1 MIWEGSHPH
10 PRIEDGAGSVCTG
23 TTVGFPGFPRRAG
36 EGGFQTRPYGSR
48 SRGGV
53 TLTPVSS
60 TGQAPPS
67 TVEGAGTPHQVPI
80 RRGQRADTWVRPYG
94 AGRGGESPSPRIEY
108 GAGFALSRR
117 GRGGRGDPA
126 PGPRS
131 SGTAGG
137 HVGPPLRSA
146 VGGAPSPPYRV
157 RGRLPAVLRWRL
169 TLA

>member
-1 MIWEGSHPH
+1 MGVCQGGDLTAEGGERRFGCRGWVPACTGTTS
-10 PRIEDGAGSVCTG
+10 GSRGWVPVCTG
-23 TTVGFPGFPRRAG
+23 TTSGSRGWVPACTGMTVGFPGFPRRAG

-60 TGQAPPS
+60 TGQA
-67 TVEGAGTPHQVPI
+67 
-80 RRGQRADTWVRPYG
+80 
-94 AGRGGESPSPRIEY
+94 SPSPVE
-108 GAGFALSRR
+108 GE
-117 GRGGRGDPA
+117 GGRGDPA

-146 VGGAPSPPYRV
+146 VGGGGAPSPPYRV

>member
-1 MIWEGSHPH
+1 MGVCQEGDLTAEGGKRRFGCRGWVPVCTGTTS
-10 PRIEDGAGSVCTG
+10 GSRGWVPVCTG

-36 EGGFQTRPYGSR
+36 EGGFQTRPYG
-48 SRGGV
+48 RGTAG
-53 TLTPVSS
+53 
-60 TGQAPPS
+60 GHMGPPLREP
-67 TVEGAGTPHQVPI
+67 VEGGSHPH
-80 RRGQRADTWVRPYG
+80 
-94 AGRGGESPSPRIEY
+94 PRIEY
-108 GAGFALSRR
+108 GAGSALSRR